1 MKINSLTAILHALN
15 HADVRY
21 LIAGGVAVNLHGYQR
36 LTHDLDL
43 VIQLEQSNI
52 RHAMDALDEL
62 GYRPTAPVRAED
74 FADARLRQSW
84 IESKG
89 MKVFSLTSDR
99 LPDTT
104 LDVFVTEPFD
114 FQREYERCPTVELDR
129 DLCVRVVSIPTLI
142 EMKEQAG
149 RERDKD
155 DIQHLKWL
163 LEEKGN
169 NG

>member
-1 MKINSLTAILHALN
+1 MKISSLTAIFHALN
-15 HADVRY
+15 RADVRY

-43 VIQLEQSNI
+43 VIQLEQGNI
-52 RHAMDALDEL
+52 RQAMGALGAL
-62 GYRPTAPVRAED
+62 GYQPTAPVRAED
-74 FADARLRQSW
+74 FADAGLRQSW

-104 LDVFVTEPFD
+104 LDIFVTEPFD

-129 DLCVRVVSIPTLI
+129 ELSVRVVSIPTLI
-142 EMKEQAG
+142 YMKEQAG
-149 RERDKD
+149 RERDRD
-155 DIQHLKWL
+155 DVQHLRWL
-163 LEEKGN
+163 LEENN

>member
-1 MKINSLTAILHALN
+1 MKISSLTAIFHALS

-43 VIQLEQSNI
+43 VIQFEQSNI
-52 RHAMDALDEL
+52 RQAMNALDEL

-74 FADARLRQSW
+74 FADAGLRQSW

-89 MKVFSLTSDR
+89 MKVFSLVSDR

-104 LDVFVTEPFD
+104 LDIFVTEPFD
-114 FQREYERCPTVELDR
+114 FEREYDRCPAVQLDR
-129 DLCVRVVSIPTLI
+129 ELSVRVVSIPTLI
-142 EMKEQAG
+142 DMKEQAG

-155 DIQHLKWL
+155 DIQHLRWL
-163 LEEKGN
+163 LEEANN